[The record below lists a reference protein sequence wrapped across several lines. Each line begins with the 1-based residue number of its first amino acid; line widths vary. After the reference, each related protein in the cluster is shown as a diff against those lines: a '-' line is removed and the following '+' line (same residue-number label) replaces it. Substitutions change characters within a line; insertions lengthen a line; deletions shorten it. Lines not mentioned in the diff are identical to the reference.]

1 MASPAGWKTH
11 PEAVLAFYNERRKDV
26 LRASPNAAHLAI
38 AALETRFDVVVIT
51 QNIDDLHERA
61 GSTNVMHL
69 HGEILNARSSV
80 DPSLIY
86 RLKSDV
92 IDIGHLCEQNS
103 QLRPDVV
110 WFGEAVRFMDEAALA
125 FASAS
130 KILTIGT
137 SLSVYPAAGLV
148 DEAKTSAEK
157 YFVAPEYEYT
167 PLGYRLLRG
176 SAAVVVP
183 HVVKCWMAGRKPC

>member
-1 MASPAGWKTH
+1 MCI
-11 PEAVLAFYNERRKDV
+11 RDR
-26 LRASPNAAHLAI
+26 
-38 AALETRFDVVVIT
+38 
-51 QNIDDLHERA
+51 
-61 GSTNVMHL
+61 
-69 HGEILNARSSV
+69 
-80 DPSLIY
+80 
-86 RLKSDV
+86 
-92 IDIGHLCEQNS
+92 IDIGQLCEQNS

-110 WFGEAVRFMDEAALA
+110 WFGEAVRFMDEAAMA

-130 KILTIGT
+130 KVLTIGT